1 MKTLNVTLKNHRY
14 SIFVGAG
21 TLAKSGELFA
31 EQGFKDAPIVI
42 SNPTV
47 MRLHGKTLLES
58 LEKKFGKT
66 PVIEIGDGEQF
77 KNHESLF
84 HIYDEM
90 FKLHAVRGSWI
101 LAFGGGVIGDIAGFA
116 AATFM
121 RGIPYAM
128 VPTTLLS
135 QVDSSIGGKTAVNV
149 PQGKNLIGAFHQPL
163 AVLADTEVLKTLP
176 PRELASGIYEVVK
189 CGFIASEDLLIYI
202 EKHLPEILNCGARE
216 LEHIILASAQ
226 IKADV
231 VALDEKETG
240 PRAILNYGHTVGHA
254 IEAATH
260 YRKFTHG
267 EGVAWGM
274 IAALMYG
281 TEVGLLNGKE
291 AGRLIRLIRKVGELP
306 PVDDI
311 PFDDVWNALMLDKKF
326 QRENIRMVLLNDPGK
341 AAIYN
346 GIQKDSLSG
355 FLKRFLS
362 EISKNSAN
370 YEDEEPPKRAA
381 RVPRSSKSRK

>member
-14 SIFVGAG
+14 PIFVGAG
-21 TLAKSGELFA
+21 TLAQSGQLLA
-31 EQGFKDAPIVI
+31 GQGFKEAPVVI

-47 MRLHGKTLLES
+47 MRLHGKTLLAA
-58 LEKKFGKT
+58 LEKEFGKT
-66 PVIEIGDGEQF
+66 PVVKIGDGERF

-84 HIYDEM
+84 KIYDAM
-90 FKLHAVRGSWI
+90 FKLRAGRSSWI
-101 LAFGGGVIGDIAGFA
+101 LAFGGGVVGDIAGFA

-149 PQGKNLIGAFHQPL
+149 PQGKNLTGAFHQPS
-163 AVLADTEVLKTLP
+163 AVIADTEVLKTLHS
-176 PRELASGIYEVVK
+176 RELASGLYEVVK
-189 CGFIASEDLLIYI
+189 YGAIASKSLTGYI
-202 EKHLPEILNCGARE
+202 EKRLPEILKCGARE

-260 YRKFTHG
+260 YRKFKHG
-267 EGVAWGM
+267 ECVAWGM
-274 IAALMYG
+274 IAALRYG
-281 TEVGLLNGKE
+281 REVGLLKE
-291 AGRLIRLIRKVGELP
+291 AEANRLIRLIRGVGELP
-306 PVDDI
+306 PIKSI
-311 PFDDVWNALMLDKKF
+311 PFGAVWNALMLDKKF
-326 QRENIRMVLLNDPGK
+326 QRGDIRMILLNEPGK

-346 GIQKDSLSG
+346 GIEKDSLSV
-355 FLKRFLS
+355 FLKKFFAEAGEENSLS
-362 EISKNSAN
+362 MG
-370 YEDEEPPKRAA
+370 
-381 RVPRSSKSRK
+381 

>member
-14 SIFVGAG
+14 PIFAGTG
-21 TLAKSGELFA
+21 TLAKSGALLA
-31 EQGFKDAPIVI
+31 GQGFKGAPIVI
-42 SNPTV
+42 SNSTV
-47 MRLHGKTLLES
+47 MRLHGKTLRAS
-58 LEKKFGKT
+58 LEKEFGKT
-66 PVIEIGDGEQF
+66 PVIKIGDGERF

-90 FKLHAVRGSWI
+90 FKQRAGRSSWI

-128 VPTTLLS
+128 IPTTLLS

-149 PQGKNLIGAFHQPL
+149 SQGKNLIGAFHQPA

-176 PRELASGIYEVVK
+176 TRELASGLYEVIKYGV
-189 CGFIASEDLLIYI
+189 IASKPLIGYI
-202 EKHLPEILNCGARE
+202 EKRLPEILKCGARE

-254 IEAATH
+254 FEAATH
-260 YRKFTHG
+260 YRKFRHG

-274 IAALMYG
+274 IAVLRYG
-281 TEVGLLNGKE
+281 REVGLLKE
-291 AGRLIRLIRKVGELP
+291 AEAERLIKLIRGVGELP
-306 PVDDI
+306 PVKGI
-311 PFDDVWNALMLDKKF
+311 PFDDIWNALMLDKKF
-326 QRENIRMVLLNDPGK
+326 QRGDIRMILLNEPGK

-346 GIQKDSLSG
+346 GIEKDSLRA
-355 FLKRFLS
+355 FLKKFLS
-362 EISKNSAN
+362 EN
-370 YEDEEPPKRAA
+370 
-381 RVPRSSKSRK
+381 